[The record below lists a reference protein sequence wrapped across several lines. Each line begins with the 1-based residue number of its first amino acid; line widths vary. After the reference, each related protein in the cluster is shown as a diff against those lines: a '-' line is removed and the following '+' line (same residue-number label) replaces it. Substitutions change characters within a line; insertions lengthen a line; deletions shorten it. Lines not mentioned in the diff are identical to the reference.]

1 MPLVPCYR
9 GSVNAWECDENA
21 HLNVRFYLGKA
32 NQGLPTLLQRAGV
45 PPAVQPRIRVQ
56 HARFLREARQGVPL
70 TVFAGF
76 VTASQVYS
84 EVRHTGTGEPLA
96 TIVTDL
102 AGELALPKDAPRC
115 TIPEHGAPRGID
127 AAAAA
132 LRPDYGSIGAMGFTE
147 IGRGQIA
154 PWECDA
160 AGELEAFQYVGRMS
174 DSVIN
179 LIAGFQTEEELS
191 RRSNGV
197 EGGALVE
204 LRIAFH
210 APLRVGS
217 TFTIHSGVAA
227 VGRKTQHFVHLF
239 FDEGSRACVAS
250 AEGIAIAMDLKARR
264 AIELP
269 EERRRR
275 IEARLLRLPR

>member
-32 NQGLPTLLQRAGV
+32 NQGLPSLLQKAGI
-45 PPAVQPRIRVQ
+45 PAQPRIRVQ

-102 AGELALPKDAPRC
+102 AGELALPKDPPRC
-115 TIPEHGAPRGID
+115 AIPEHGAPRGIA

-239 FDEGSRACVAS
+239 YDEGSRACVAS
-250 AEGIAIAMDLKARR
+250 AEGIAIAMDLKARK

-269 EERRRR
+269 EDRRRR
-275 IEARLLRLPR
+275 IEARLLRLQR